1 MKKLIITIGLLIVAI
16 GSFFYFSQNS
26 KQDIEGEITIIVIDE
41 IGDTISNTSYS
52 FSSED
57 TLFSIIN
64 ANYIVGCANTSY
76 QLSDS
81 CDAVIFGS
89 RVILKIESITTDW
102 QNSYISIYE
111 NDEYATAGI
120 DSIALNDGDV
130 FRFEYTSLGGG
141 N

>member
-1 MKKLIITIGLLIVAI
+1 MKKLIITIGILVVAA
-16 GSFFYFSQNS
+16 GSFFYFSQNK
-26 KQDIEGEITIIVIDE
+26 KQDIVGEITIIIINE
-41 IGDTISNTSYS
+41 IGETISTDDYA

-57 TLFSIIN
+57 TLFSIVKE
-64 ANYIVGCANTSY
+64 NYSVGCANTAY

-89 RVILKIESITTDW
+89 RVILQLESITTDW

-111 NDEYATAGI
+111 NDQYATAGI
-120 DSIALNDGDV
+120 DSIALNDGDI
-130 FRFEYTSLGGG
+130 FRFEYTSIGGE

>member
-1 MKKLIITIGLLIVAI
+1 MKKLIITIVILIVAI
-16 GSFFYFSQNS
+16 GSFFYFSQNK
-26 KQDIEGEITIIVIDE
+26 KQDIEGEITIIIMDE
-41 IGDTISNTSYS
+41 IGDTITNANYS

-64 ANYIVGCANTSY
+64 SNYDIGCANTSY

-89 RVILKIESITTDW
+89 RVILQIEDIMTDW

-111 NDEYATAGI
+111 NNEYATAGI